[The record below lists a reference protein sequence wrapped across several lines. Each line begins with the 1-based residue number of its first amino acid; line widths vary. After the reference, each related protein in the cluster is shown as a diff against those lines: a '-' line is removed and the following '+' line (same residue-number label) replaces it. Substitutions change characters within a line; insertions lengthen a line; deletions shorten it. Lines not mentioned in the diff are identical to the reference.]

1 MHYIDRIY
9 RRRIKT
15 LTSNIKGWE
24 SCENATADTMNI
36 EHHDEKMY
44 IYSLHTVVYRSFYNI
59 YLNAYYNEK
68 SICRP
73 YRLDV
78 RRLCSTA
85 DAKSQCRTQGEAY
98 LFHIDLGG
106 VKKEKGWHASSPDI
120 SKKKRWPF
128 FFFNKKCWNEK
139 KKGKEWGRGYIKE
152 MAAWRW
158 CSRALI
164 CSIRYI
170 KSACI

>member
-1 MHYIDRIY
+1 
-9 RRRIKT
+9 
-15 LTSNIKGWE
+15 
-24 SCENATADTMNI
+24 MNI

-44 IYSLHTVVYRSFYNI
+44 IYSLSFYNI
-59 YLNAYYNEK
+59 YFNAYYNEK

-106 VKKEKGWHASSPDI
+106 VK
-120 SKKKRWPF
+120 
-128 FFFNKKCWNEK
+128 
-139 KKGKEWGRGYIKE
+139 
-152 MAAWRW
+152 
-158 CSRALI
+158 
-164 CSIRYI
+164 
-170 KSACI
+170 